1 MRHNVKCKIKRMV
14 INVTNLAKTII
25 LHFPLCPPQM
35 VFDAPGGDDFIF
47 TTESHVIP
55 EGFPYDE
62 CTTAEEC
69 NGVLV

>member
-1 MRHNVKCKIKRMV
+1 
-14 INVTNLAKTII
+14 
-25 LHFPLCPPQM
+25 M

-69 NGVLV
+69 NGVMV